1 MNYEKIIEDELK
13 YVKKEIETEIG
24 KKYTLLELCHLAN
37 NLGLDTENVDEP
49 QVCSDSMQ
57 DNFTTSIAYYLKFD
71 DVDIM
76 DYYVE
81 SYFEGAVNIVIEKF
95 DKTQD
100 INQEEFF
107 ALDSEWIIKEVEIL

>member
-1 MNYEKIIEDELK
+1 MNYKELIDEELK
-13 YVKKEIETEIG
+13 EVKKQIEEEIG
-24 KKYTLLELCHLAN
+24 EKYTLLELCNLAN
-37 NLGLDTENVDEP
+37 SLGLDTEDVDEP

-57 DNFTTSIAYYLKFD
+57 DEFITSIAYYLKFN

-81 SYFEGAVNIVIEKF
+81 SYFEGAINIVIEKF

-100 INQEEFF
+100 INSEEFF
-107 ALDSEWIIKEVEIL
+107 DLESEWIIKEVEIL